1 MARRG
6 RQDVKHKQSAS
17 PSRQLLVKGVGLH
30 TAAPKPE
37 REVWVRW
44 RASVGSHLET
54 RRKSTEQRAYPVLE
68 FGSVLV
74 VIYLWRISS
83 DSTNHGTNIRNKI
96 VSVNLAVCKH
106 FLLAGMDE
114 THWTMMAV
122 GAAGVQRGASEV
134 GVGARFT
141 HCPQLPTTKS
151 QSK

>member
-1 MARRG
+1 MKELLLCPVNEAGKEKDEVILGNRGVMARRG

-74 VIYLWRISS
+74 VIYL
-83 DSTNHGTNIRNKI
+83 
-96 VSVNLAVCKH
+96 
-106 FLLAGMDE
+106 
-114 THWTMMAV
+114 
-122 GAAGVQRGASEV
+122 
-134 GVGARFT
+134 
-141 HCPQLPTTKS
+141 
-151 QSK
+151 